1 MFVAN
6 WVLKLKPSATADDSD
21 NYMFQ
26 KIIKTEWRNLFA
38 EKSFL
43 ILAVV
48 FALLIA
54 YGISSGAN
62 WIGERRTQSF
72 DLLAAVFSQTDGKIV
87 EREEYTFSTAFVGEI
102 TKTKPAEKPI
112 FENTKIK
119 KITYLSDNLK
129 IKGFVAMPKK
139 AGKFPVIIYNR
150 GGNRE
155 FGQLNEFE
163 LYFMAKFADWG
174 YVVIGSQYRGCCGSE
189 GKDEFGGKDLN
200 DVLNLIPALN
210 DIPEADA
217 GRIGMWGWSR
227 GGMMTFLALTQTDK
241 IRAAVVGAPAINQF
255 SNLKRKDGVGFEK
268 SVFAELIP
276 DYAQNKDAE
285 LKKRSPV
292 FWTEKIPKTVP
303 ILLMQGSSDWRVLAE
318 DTFGFIEKLYRQ
330 KNPVKLIFYPG
341 ADHGIREYRDETN
354 EQTKAWFDKYVRDK
368 SPLPDMELH
377 GR

>member
-119 KITYLSDNLK
+119 KITYLSD
-129 IKGFVAMPKK
+129 
-139 AGKFPVIIYNR
+139 
-150 GGNRE
+150 
-155 FGQLNEFE
+155 
-163 LYFMAKFADWG
+163 
-174 YVVIGSQYRGCCGSE
+174 
-189 GKDEFGGKDLN
+189 
-200 DVLNLIPALN
+200 
-210 DIPEADA
+210 
-217 GRIGMWGWSR
+217 
-227 GGMMTFLALTQTDK
+227 
-241 IRAAVVGAPAINQF
+241 
-255 SNLKRKDGVGFEK
+255 
-268 SVFAELIP
+268 
-276 DYAQNKDAE
+276 
-285 LKKRSPV
+285 
-292 FWTEKIPKTVP
+292 
-303 ILLMQGSSDWRVLAE
+303 
-318 DTFGFIEKLYRQ
+318 
-330 KNPVKLIFYPG
+330 
-341 ADHGIREYRDETN
+341 EYEN
-354 EQTKAWFDKYVRDK
+354 V
-368 SPLPDMELH
+368 
-377 GR
+377 